1 MKRFN
6 WVVICLV
13 IIGLVASVS
22 LSYAAPKKAAAPAAS
37 ATANMEGKWYYTVVT
52 PVGSGNPVVTI
63 KQTGTKLTGH
73 YAGSIGEAD
82 LEGTMTGNKFEF
94 QFVTD
99 PSKGPAIYTGTVD
112 GDKVSGDVDFAGK
125 ARGTFTGVK
134 IVKKK

>member
-6 WVVICLV
+6 WAVICLV

-22 LSYAAPKKAAAPAAS
+22 LSYAAKKDAAP

-52 PVGSGNPVVTI
+52 PAGSGNPVVTI
-63 KQTGTKLTGH
+63 KQNGEKLTGH

-82 LEGTMTGNKFEF
+82 LTGTIKGNKFEF
-94 QFVTD
+94 QFTTD
-99 PSKGPAIYTGTVD
+99 PTKGPAIYKGTVD
-112 GDKVSGDVDFAGK
+112 GDKVSGDVDFAGRAK
-125 ARGTFTGVK
+125 GTFTGEK